1 MPTSRAVIGI
11 VLALATLT
19 ACSSDDDG
27 VEVELLAG
35 GGEQSDGT
43 GADASV
49 PGPLQ
54 RLTSGSD
61 GTLWGVTGSHVLV
74 EIDAEGVVRSTQ
86 LQLDSGAVQEIAA
99 APDGTVYVLP
109 DRAGQEGAEAVVL
122 QLADGELQPAVGVP
136 AGEPDRP
143 GPVTPDGEPAAEA
156 RLGPVGDIAVDAE
169 GRLLLTEQVDPAGA
183 DAGFLL
189 RRVESDGT
197 LSTVAGRPNPD
208 HDRELTDDES
218 AAAFFPDGAAATDLV
233 LFAESAIAA
242 GPGEQVAVQTTR
254 SVYVV
259 DGGSATT
266 VLGAAGGGPL
276 PAATAGPFAG
286 SAGALTLD
294 YQAGFPQLT
303 LAVNPDGAILA
314 SAASIGGIDHDAFAW
329 RVEDGGDRAQ
339 AVADA
344 AAGDAQT
351 ANPTLYVTP
360 GGDAAV
366 ATVFGGPATWLDDDT
381 IAVAASG
388 DGDQIVV
395 TLDVED

>member
-1 MPTSRAVIGI
+1 MRTSRAVIGVI
-11 VLALATLT
+11 IALTTLT

-35 GGEQSDGT
+35 GGDQPDGT

-49 PGPLQ
+49 PGPIY
-54 RLTSGSD
+54 RLTSDGN

-74 EIDAEGVVRSTQ
+74 QVDSEGAVRSTQ

-109 DRAGQEGAEAVVL
+109 DRAGQEGGDAVVL
-122 QLADGELQPAVGVP
+122 ELADGELQPAVGVP
-136 AGEPDRP
+136 AGEADQP
-143 GPVTPDGEPAAEA
+143 GPVTPDGEPATEAE
-156 RLGPVGDIAVDAE
+156 LGYVGDIAVDSE

-189 RRVESDGT
+189 RRVEGDGT
-197 LSTVAGRPNPD
+197 LSTVAGRANPD
-208 HDRELTDDES
+208 YDRELSDDES
-218 AAAFFPDGAAATDLV
+218 AAAFFPDGTDSTDLT
-233 LFAESAIAA
+233 LFSESAIAA
-242 GPGEQVAVQTTR
+242 GPGERIAVQTTR
-254 SVYVV
+254 SVYVI
-259 DGGSATT
+259 DDASATT
-266 VLGAAGGGPL
+266 VLGAAGGGQL
-276 PAATAGPFAG
+276 PAATEGPFAG
-286 SAGALTLD
+286 SADALTLD

-314 SAASIGGIDHDAFAW
+314 SATSLSGIDQDAFAW
-329 RVEDGGDRAQ
+329 RVEDGSDRAQ

-344 AAGDAQT
+344 AADDSQT

-360 GGDAAV
+360 GGDATV

-381 IAVAASG
+381 IAVAATG
-388 DGDQIVV
+388 DDGQIIV
-395 TLDVED
+395 TLDVDD